1 MKIHSYYSQS
11 GTDLI
16 KGYIDDLTTDEQVD
30 AYDVLNQLEENKTET
45 LNIKKW
51 DGKILEVYFYKHN
64 RIFYVVAEEEN
75 VYLLH
80 ACRKQKNKTEKK
92 DSRIIIARAKEL
104 SKIIKKRII

>member
-16 KGYIDDLTTDEQVD
+16 TRYIDRLTTDEQVD

-51 DGKILEVYFYKHN
+51 NGKILEVYFYKHN
-64 RIFYVVAEEEN
+64 RIFYIVAEEEN
-75 VYLLH
+75 IYLLH
-80 ACRKQKNKTEKK
+80 ACRKQKIKLKK
-92 DSRIIIARAKEL
+92 MTAK
-104 SKIIKKRII
+104 